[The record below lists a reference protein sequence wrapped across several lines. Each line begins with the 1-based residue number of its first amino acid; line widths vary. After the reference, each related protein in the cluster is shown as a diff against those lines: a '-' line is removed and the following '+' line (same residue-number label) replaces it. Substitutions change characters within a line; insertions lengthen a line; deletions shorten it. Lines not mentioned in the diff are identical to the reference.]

1 VKGSLQAQAGSG
13 NVRVDGEAT
22 GGWVVHTGSG
32 SVDLRL
38 PQNASFDL
46 DAETGSGSINVSHPT
61 TVQGSIGRK
70 HVQGKVGGG
79 GVPVEVHTGS
89 GSIRIE

>member
-1 VKGSLQAQAGSG
+1 
-13 NVRVDGEAT
+13 VDGEAT

-46 DAETGSGSINVSHPT
+46 DAETGSGSINLSHAT
-61 TVQGSIGRK
+61 TVQGSVGRK

>member
-1 VKGSLQAQAGSG
+1 MRGSLQAQAGSG
-13 NVRVDGEAT
+13 NIKADGEAT

-32 SVDLRL
+32 TVQLRL

-46 DAETGSGSINVSHPT
+46 NAHTGSGSINLNHPV

-70 HVQGKVGGG
+70 EVRGKVGGG

-89 GSIRIE
+89 GNIVID